1 MDDVSDGDRLVDA
14 VREGVLVGV
23 AAFDTDLEI
32 DAVKLVLDDADM
44 LTGVRVRVTDRLA
57 DAPVEELLVLDR
69 ERDAEAA
76 LDALRADDNDALFD
90 LVSEALGCAGDT
102 EGLFVLVV
110 VTEVAAARSRG
121 SSLPPTLCSIGSGLS
136 CRLSTLLLRNETLE
150 LDIVR

>member
-23 AAFDTDLEI
+23 AALDNDLEI
-32 DAVKLVLDDADM
+32 DAVKLVLDVADT
-44 LTGVRVRVTDRLA
+44 LTGVRVRVTDRLV

-76 LDALRADDNDALFD
+76 LDTLRADDNDALFD
-90 LVSEALGCAGDT
+90 LVSDT

-121 SSLPPTLCSIGSGLS
+121 SSLPPTLCSIGCGLS
-136 CRLSTLLLRNETLE
+136 CRLTTPLLRNEALE
-150 LDIVR
+150 LDTVR